1 MNIYTQVLL
10 RALPKGWGRYGGRL
24 VSGNQFKNINSMFN
38 KGLNQKSMLEV
49 LNRGL
54 QRNTRRFNNK
64 SLQGVIREIEKSRQA
79 ATRLKNTGFN
89 KRPTD
94 ASYSGSTR
102 NVGSKY
108 SFKGMWTK
116 VDEFG
121 NSVKRFGTFT
131 TDKRLTRKEMED
143 IIQDTADD
151 IAERFNYSEGSQVEV
166 TAMFKHSD
174 FAYDTGVV

>member
-54 QRNTRRFNNK
+54 QRNTRRFNTK

-108 SFKGMWTK
+108 SFKGMWTQGS
-116 VDEFG
+116 ELG
-121 NSVKRFGTFT
+121 GSTTRFGTFY
-131 TDKRLTRKEMED
+131 TDQRLTRAEMSD
-143 IIQDTADD
+143 VIHNHAGDTA
-151 IAERFNYSEGSQVEV
+151 ERHNYAAPSSIEV